1 LWVHCVSLIDMREIE
16 AKNTPWRPVLAR
28 PHVRAVGPSAVVSE
42 MEDLSYC
49 DKASDCRMH
58 SQHHWVRDCHK
69 IDR

>member
-1 LWVHCVSLIDMREIE
+1 
-16 AKNTPWRPVLAR
+16 
-28 PHVRAVGPSAVVSE
+28 